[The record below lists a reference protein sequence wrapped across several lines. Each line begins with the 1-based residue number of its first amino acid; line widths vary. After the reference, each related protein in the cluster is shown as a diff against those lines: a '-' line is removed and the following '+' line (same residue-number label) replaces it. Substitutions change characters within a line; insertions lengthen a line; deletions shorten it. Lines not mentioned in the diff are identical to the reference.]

1 VPVKE
6 AQQSGARQTQIE
18 AQRSGFDL
26 ERRSKGAEHSFKAA
40 PKGTALKRS
49 GADFTPTCLSLTKK
63 MHRKILVLQRFPAF
77 WNAFRKNGSQI
88 SLT

>member
-1 VPVKE
+1 
-6 AQQSGARQTQIE
+6 
-18 AQRSGFDL
+18 
-26 ERRSKGAEHSFKAA
+26 
-40 PKGTALKRS
+40 
-49 GADFTPTCLSLTKK
+49 